1 VLLEIMRDLLY
12 QTFVRKARLLQAMTF
27 RKFVAPTRAEAS

>member
-1 VLLEIMRDLLY
+1 LLY

-27 RKFVAPTRAEAS
+27 RKFVAAPPTKVEVS

>member
-1 VLLEIMRDLLY
+1 MRDLLY

-27 RKFVAPTRAEAS
+27 RKYVAPTQVEVS

>member
-1 VLLEIMRDLLY
+1 MRDLLY

-27 RKFVAPTRAEAS
+27 RKFVVPAPSEREPSA